1 MLRCR
6 SPTGFALLCNLLL
19 RSSSVSFFFFFS
31 FIDLIRLV
39 FSIASSTPTHYDRFL
54 RQRPFLF
61 TFFFFL
67 RFIVVHDFFPTV

>member
-1 MLRCR
+1 MSLSYRFR
-6 SPTGFALLCNLLL
+6 ILVQPAVEELLCF
-19 RSSSVSFFFFFS
+19 FFFFFS